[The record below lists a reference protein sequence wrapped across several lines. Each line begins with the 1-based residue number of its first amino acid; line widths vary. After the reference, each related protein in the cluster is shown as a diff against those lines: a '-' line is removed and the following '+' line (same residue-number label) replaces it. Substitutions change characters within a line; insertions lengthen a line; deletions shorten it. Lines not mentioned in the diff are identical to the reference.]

1 MNGNDD
7 PLSNLVDHNPYNQES
22 VFNYLKE
29 RDMLDRKSLD
39 RRPMNKHGSSL
50 IKLTN
55 SSY

>member
-7 PLSNLVDHNPYNQES
+7 PLSNLVDHNPYNQKS
-22 VFNYLKE
+22 VFNYLTE
-29 RDMLDRKSLD
+29 RDRKSLD

-55 SSY
+55 